1 MSKLTWDAIGEHEY
15 ETGVRQGVLW
25 PFKNNA
31 YQHGVAWNGLST
43 VTESPSGAEET
54 KIYADDIKYLGL
66 RSVEEFG
73 GTIEAYMFPDEFY
86 ECNGM
91 AAPVEGV
98 VFGQQKRIPFAFSYR
113 TAIGN
118 DTEYESYGY
127 KIHLIYGATVSPSQR
142 TYTTMNDSPEANTMS
157 WEFTT
162 TAVAVEGYKPVS
174 SLEIKSTVV
183 DDEKL
188 KTLEN
193 MIYGTDS
200 EESTLPMP
208 KKVLEIF
215 QGSTVVTPVTPVTGD

>member
-1 MSKLTWDAIGEHEY
+1 MSKLTWDTIGEHKY

-25 PFKNNA
+25 PFKSGA
-31 YQHGVAWNGLST
+31 YQTGVAWNGLST

-91 AAPVEGV
+91 AVPVNGV

-118 DTEYESYGY
+118 DTEYDSYGY

-162 TAVAVEGYKPVS
+162 TAVAVAGYKPTS
-174 SLEIKSTVV
+174 SLEVDSTVV
-183 DDEKL
+183 DATKL
-188 KTLEN
+188 AALED
-193 MIYGTDS
+193 MIYGTTNA
-200 EESTLPMP
+200 ESTLPMP
-208 KKVLEIF
+208 ADVIAMFKTNAAP
-215 QGSTVVTPVTPVTGD
+215 STGD